1 MLRRI
6 FLVMVL
12 AGAVASG
19 MFWWFT
25 AAPVSS
31 ALTAPAHAPDVVNGR
46 TTLNAA
52 GCSSCHAV
60 PDQPDRLRLGGGLA
74 IRSRCGTWYAPDM
87 SRDPAD
93 GRGEWSGVEF

>member
-1 MLRRI
+1 MPRRI

-46 TTLNAA
+46 TTFTAA

-60 PDQPDRLRLGGGLA
+60 PDQPERLRLVGGLA
-74 IRSRCGTWYAPDM
+74 MRSPFGSFYSPNIPP
-87 SRDPAD
+87 DPA
-93 GRGEWSGVEF
+93 GGICSGTEA